1 MSRITFYEKP
11 GCSGNARQKDWL
23 RAAGHQ
29 LDVRNLLTEPWSRER
44 LLEFLGPLPVT
55 AWFNRAAPAVR
66 QGRVTP
72 ESLDAEAALSL
83 LLAEPLLIRRPLM
96 RDEQGRCMVGFD
108 SAHMYAWIGLSL
120 PHQRPATTEGCIAAA
135 GGCQA
140 PSRHTT
146 D

>member
-55 AWFNRAAPAVR
+55 AWFNRAAPAVK

-96 RDEQGRCMVGFD
+96 RDAQGRCMVGFD
-108 SAHMYAWIGLSL
+108 SAHMHAWIGLSL
-120 PHQRPATTEGCIAAA
+120 PHQRPANTEGCIAAA

-140 PSRHTT
+140 PSRPTT